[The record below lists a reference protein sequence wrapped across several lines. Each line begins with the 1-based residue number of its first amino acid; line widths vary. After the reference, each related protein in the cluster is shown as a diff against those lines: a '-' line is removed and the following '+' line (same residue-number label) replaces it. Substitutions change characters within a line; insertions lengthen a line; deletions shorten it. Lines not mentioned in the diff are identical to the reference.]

1 MNGAQHLMN
10 TKIFIYF
17 TLVFLCFYK
26 IAFTQS
32 IKQSVQTALE
42 NNEGLKSQRVLL
54 DNSYQNYLIQNG
66 TTLPN
71 LSLSGTGTRSSNFDS
86 NQDLDSYSIS
96 LNSSYV
102 LFDFG
107 SQNANKRSAL
117 ILNDASKLSFKKFE
131 NDVILNVVKVHLEL
145 FKAIKIVELFE
156 NSLEI
161 RKQQFFAVKNRFEL
175 GEATRSDL
183 LRAKA
188 SISAAKAQLKVG
200 KASVEKFRERYKTL
214 VGKSPTSPLLPK
226 MTTKEPVILS
236 ESIKVGLENDL
247 TLKILKLEEQALK
260 EELNSTEKSRLPNL
274 SLSRALSYGDSQSL
288 GKNISSGRISLTSNL
303 SLYSG
308 GQKKAQVKIAS
319 NKLAAKVID
328 IAVRKNL
335 LKQNVTTKWL
345 DLDALSSSETAKQE
359 ETDALNELY
368 ESIFEEWKLGGKTSL
383 DTDQAYQNFLNSEVE
398 LVTTTTDILIAKFDL
413 LAEIGTLRTGLQL
426 R

>member
-1 MNGAQHLMN
+1 MNGTENLMN
-10 TKIFIYF
+10 TKTFILF
-17 TLVFLCFYK
+17 TSVFLCFYK

-66 TTLPN
+66 TALPN

-96 LNSSYV
+96 LNSSYM

-107 SQNANKRSAL
+107 SQNAKRRSAL
-117 ILNDASKLSFKKFE
+117 LLNNASELSFKKFE

-161 RKQQFFAVKNRFEL
+161 RKQQFLAVKNRFDL

-188 SISAAKAQLKVG
+188 SISAAKAQLKVR
-200 KASVEKFRERYKTL
+200 KASVKKFRERYKTL
-214 VGKSPTSPLLPK
+214 VGISSTSPSLPK
-226 MTTKEPVILS
+226 MTTKEPIVLS
-236 ESIKVGLENDL
+236 DSIKVGLENDL

-274 SLSRALSYGDSQSL
+274 SLSGALSYGDSQSL
-288 GKNISSGRISLTSNL
+288 GHNLSSGRISLTSNL
-303 SLYSG
+303 TLYSG

-345 DLDALSSSETAKQE
+345 DLDALSSSATAKQE

-368 ESIFEEWKLGGKTSL
+368 ESVFEEWKLGGKTSL

-413 LAEIGTLRTGLQL
+413 LAEIGTLRLALEL

>member
-1 MNGAQHLMN
+1 MN
-10 TKIFIYF
+10 TKTLILF
-17 TLVFLCFYK
+17 TSVFLCFYK

-32 IKQSVQTALE
+32 IKQSVQSALE

-71 LSLSGTGTRSSNFDS
+71 LSLSGTGTRSSNFNS

-96 LNSSYV
+96 LNSSYM

-107 SQNANKRSAL
+107 SQNAKTRSAL
-117 ILNDASKLSFKKFE
+117 LLNNASKLSFKKFE

-161 RKQQFFAVKNRFEL
+161 RKQQFLAVKNRFDL

-188 SISAAKAQLKVG
+188 SISAAEAQLKVG
-200 KASVEKFRERYKTL
+200 KASVEKFREKYKTL
-214 VGKSPTSPLLPK
+214 VGKSSTSPLLPK
-226 MTTKEPVILS
+226 MITKEPVLLS
-236 ESIKVGLENDL
+236 DSIKVGLENDL

-274 SLSRALSYGDSQSL
+274 SLSGALSYGDSQSL
-288 GKNISSGRISLTSNL
+288 GNNSSSGRISLTSNL
-303 SLYSG
+303 TLYSG

-328 IAVRKNL
+328 IAVRKKL

-345 DLDALSSSETAKQE
+345 DLDALSSSAIAKQE

-368 ESIFEEWKLGGKTSL
+368 ESVFEEWKLGGKTSL

-398 LVTTTTDILIAKFDL
+398 LVSITTDILIAKFDL
-413 LAEIGTLRTGLQL
+413 LAEIGTLKAGLQL